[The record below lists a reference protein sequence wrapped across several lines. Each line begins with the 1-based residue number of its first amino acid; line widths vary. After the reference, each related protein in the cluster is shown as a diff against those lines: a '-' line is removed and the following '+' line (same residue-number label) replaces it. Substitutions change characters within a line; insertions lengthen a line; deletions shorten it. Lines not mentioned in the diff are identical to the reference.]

1 LTVPLEQEVEME
13 PMEQVEPMELELR
26 QWEHDT

>member
-1 LTVPLEQEVEME
+1 LEQEVEME
-13 PMEQVEPMELELR
+13 PMEQVEPMELELELR